1 MSRAF
6 HVKLIFFSIV
16 AEKQGK
22 QNKNNTVMQSNEI
35 KWYKFAV
42 SMRSSKV
49 EVGFLERSGHAL
61 GG

>member
-1 MSRAF
+1 MSKAF
-6 HVKLIFFSIV
+6 HVKRSFFSIV
-16 AEKQGK
+16 TEKRGK

-49 EVGFLERSGHAL
+49 EVGFLERSGHGL